1 MWQRV
6 SGESGRMIG
15 EGGEDYHRSDTRLLE
30 RKRKVYWVMKML
42 NRRIVFIMEE
52 TEHSDL
58 VQ

>member
-15 EGGEDYHRSDTRLLE
+15 EGGEDYHRCDTRLLE

-42 NRRIVFIMEE
+42 NRRVVFIMEE
-52 TEHSDL
+52 TEHSDI